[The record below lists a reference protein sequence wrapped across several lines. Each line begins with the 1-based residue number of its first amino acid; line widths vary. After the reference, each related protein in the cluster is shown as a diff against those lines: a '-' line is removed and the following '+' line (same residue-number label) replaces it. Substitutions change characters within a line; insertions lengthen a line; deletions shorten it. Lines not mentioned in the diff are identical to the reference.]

1 MKKQDLINLINNT
14 EELYSLSEVEDII
27 PKEVKCVAEH
37 LNIDNYRWFSVAV
50 DVYACEDGYVGI
62 SGVYQLFSENMCDSD
77 CDYLCEAS
85 EYEKV
90 ITTTYK
96 KVKV

>member
-1 MKKQDLINLINNT
+1 MTKQDLINLINNN
-14 EELYSLSEVEDII
+14 EELYSLLKAENII
-27 PKEVKCVAEH
+27 PIEVKCVAEH
-37 LNIDNYRWFSVAV
+37 LYVDKHRWFSTSVN
-50 DVYACEDGYVGI
+50 VYACEDGYVGI
-62 SGVYQLFSENMCDSD
+62 RGVDQLFSPYMCFSD

-85 EYEKV
+85 EYEEV